1 MFLPADRGW
10 ETTLKLQKMLGFQSR
25 LVYAAVVKTF
35 CYAFKLPAS
44 LDLVAIERGERHYYF
59 QQRLPSV
66 NRSERGDLKASDAAN
81 F

>member
-1 MFLPADRGW
+1 M
-10 ETTLKLQKMLGFQSR
+10 
-25 LVYAAVVKTF
+25 YAAVLKTF

-66 NRSERGDLKASDAAN
+66 NRSERGNLKASDAAN